1 MGNRWKPEYEETY
14 WIVDTKYNP
23 AVMPVK
29 WVGCR
34 YGHNQ
39 YCNGNFFKT
48 REEAIAAAEKVR
60 ALLLGLH
67 EPATG
72 CDQLSKLTVEVF
84 DRPDC
89 PEWAKYA
96 AVNPSGYVVIFSAKP
111 KNTHTGWRVTFNNT
125 DVQADVLDCG
135 KFDASDWQN
144 SLVERPSEDLPK
156 LTSAVFNRTDCP
168 EWAKYAALGGRGVLT
183 FYEDKPMMSKD
194 EYPKRWINYD
204 RWYTVEG
211 IKFDASDWQNSL
223 IERPSEVL
231 PKLTTDVF
239 NQPDCP
245 KWAKWAA
252 VDKCGKVRV
261 HAEKPYLPTKFECEW
276 WCSDDNDSFIDG
288 YFDSSDWKN
297 SLIKRPSKDLPK
309 LTSEVFDHEDCPK
322 WALYAAV
329 DKSGHAYWYAS
340 LPKHEIYS
348 LTHQCVWHNESK
360 NFKMIPGKFDASD
373 WQNSLIER
381 PAEDLPD
388 WCKVD
393 AICWH
398 KRCGYFKV
406 TYIDDVSRR
415 VVIQQVED
423 NSKGYLSFHTV
434 CNEVTQADRRP
445 YNNYE
450 MASLVG
456 KVLKNENGS
465 VHWLVHTYLDDGSI
479 LVGNDNKYYADG
491 IMGCSVDGVR
501 TCHLKHLNEKGEWVE

>member
-1 MGNRWKPEYEETY
+1 MCERWRPKHGDKY
-14 WIVDTKYNP
+14 WIVDT
-23 AVMPVK
+23 
-29 WVGCR
+29 
-34 YGHNQ
+34 
-39 YCNGNFFKT
+39 YCCQEVRATNWLNDTDNANYKCGNCFKT
-48 REEAIAAAEKVR
+48 KKEAKAAAEKVKE
-60 ALLLGLH
+60 LLLSLH
-67 EPATG
+67 EPVTD
-72 CDQLSKLTVEVF
+72 CNQLPKLTTEVF
-84 DRPDC
+84 NHPDC
-89 PEWAKYA
+89 PEWARYA
-96 AVNPSGYVVIFSAKP
+96 AVDQGGNAFFHAEKP
-111 KNTHTGWRVTFNNT
+111 TINCCHWMCNNT
-125 DVQADVLDCG
+125 MSRYIG
-135 KFDASDWQN
+135 KFDPSDWQN
-144 SLVERPSEDLPK
+144 
-156 LTSAVFNRTDCP
+156 
-168 EWAKYAALGGRGVLT
+168 
-183 FYEDKPMMSKD
+183 
-194 EYPKRWINYD
+194 I
-204 RWYTVEG
+204 
-211 IKFDASDWQNSL
+211 L
-223 IERPSEVL
+223 IE
-231 PKLTTDVF
+231 
-239 NQPDCP
+239 
-245 KWAKWAA
+245 
-252 VDKCGKVRV
+252 
-261 HAEKPYLPTKFECEW
+261 
-276 WCSDDNDSFIDG
+276 
-288 YFDSSDWKN
+288 
-297 SLIKRPSKDLPK
+297 RPSKDLPK
-309 LTSEVFDHEDCPK
+309 LTAEVFDHEDCPK

-329 DKSGHAYWYAS
+329 DRSGHAYWYAS

-415 VVIQQVED
+415 VVIQQAED